1 MLTWQNMGG
10 ESEGM
15 TDPPNHPHPQ
25 PMTFEQNFW
34 PWVIV
39 SNREKGGKMLRE
51 AKKKKDL
58 RARMSRFTLKQ
69 MELQISVR
77 GTGQVIKV
85 GRETDHYVCVCL
97 SNILWPTLKKSAAQ
111 YGRTRKSLI
120 LQVSGCKPK

>member
-51 AKKKKDL
+51 AKKKK
-58 RARMSRFTLKQ
+58 RFKSKN
-69 MELQISVR
+69 ESIHF
-77 GTGQVIKV
+77 
-85 GRETDHYVCVCL
+85 ET
-97 SNILWPTLKKSAAQ
+97 NGAAD
-111 YGRTRKSLI
+111 
-120 LQVSGCKPK
+120 